1 MGKESMR
8 NKIIGIFV
16 CMLLI
21 TTILPTTAIAGN
33 ETHPEISDK
42 TGDARFDIDIQK
54 AWFFENSTNPDY
66 LYITIQV
73 EGFHINYYGADLYD
87 VYWTMNNVNYFV
99 FAGLGIYM
107 NGAGGRVSTTAGIVR
122 IDNSWNYNITV
133 SLGQLGINRTI
144 TCKIPKSIIGSPHTG
159 DILTKTNAFTSK
171 RTPLMAKIGWDA
183 LFRDWLFSHLR
194 LNSLNLMDFAPDSGY
209 GSDYI
214 IQY

>member
-1 MGKESMR
+1 MKR
-8 NKIIGIFV
+8 IVGIFV

-21 TTILPTTAIAGN
+21 LMLLPISAIAGD

-42 TGDARFDIDIQK
+42 TGDARFATDIQK
-54 AWFFENSTNPDY
+54 AWFFENSTTPDY
-66 LYITIQV
+66 LSITIQV
-73 EGFHINYYGADLYD
+73 RGFHINYYGADLYD
-87 VYWTMNNVNYFV
+87 VYWTMNNVNYFL

-107 NGAGGRVSTTAGIVR
+107 NGAGGRVSTTAGIVG
-122 IDNSWNYNITV
+122 IDTNWNYNITV
-133 SLGQLGINRTI
+133 SLGQLGMNGTI

-159 DILTKTNAFTSK
+159 DILTKTNAWASQ

-183 LFRDWLFSHLR
+183 LFRDWLFRHLGI
-194 LNSLNLMDFAPDSGY
+194 NSLNLIDFAPDSGY

>member
-1 MGKESMR
+1 MKR
-8 NKIIGIFV
+8 IVGIVV

-21 TTILPTTAIAGN
+21 LMLLPISAIAGD
-33 ETHPEISDK
+33 ETNPEISDK
-42 TGDARFDIDIQK
+42 TGDARFALDIQK
-54 AWFFENSTNPDY
+54 AWFFENSTTPEY

-73 EGFHINYYGADLYD
+73 RGFHINYYGAYLYD
-87 VYWTMNNVNYFV
+87 VYWTMNNVNYFL

-107 NGAGGRVSTTAGIVR
+107 NGAGGRVSTTAGIVG
-122 IDNSWNYNITV
+122 IDTNWNYDITV
-133 SLGQLGINRTI
+133 SLGQLGMNGTI
-144 TCKIPKSIIGSPHTG
+144 TCKIPKSIIGNPHTG
-159 DILTKTNAFTSK
+159 DVLAKTKAWASQ

-183 LFRDWLFSHLR
+183 FFRVWLFKHLG

>member
-1 MGKESMR
+1 MKRVVG
-8 NKIIGIFV
+8 III
-16 CMLLI
+16 CTLLI
-21 TTILPTTAIAGN
+21 TMLLPISVIAGD
-33 ETHPEISDK
+33 EAHPEISDK
-42 TGDARFDIDIQK
+42 TGDARLAIDIQK
-54 AWFFENSTNPDY
+54 AWFFENSTTPDY

-73 EGFHINYYGADLYD
+73 GGFRINYYGADLYD

-107 NGAGGRVSTTAGIVR
+107 NGAGSRVSTTAGIVG
-122 IDNSWNYNITV
+122 IDTNWNYNITV
-133 SLGQLGINRTI
+133 SLGQLGINSTI

-159 DILTKTNAFTSK
+159 DILTKTNAWTSQ

-183 LFRDWLFSHLR
+183 LSRYKLFRHLG
-194 LNSLNLMDFAPDSGY
+194 LNRLNLMDFAPDSGY

>member
-1 MGKESMR
+1 MKRIVG
-8 NKIIGIFV
+8 III
-16 CMLLI
+16 CTLLI
-21 TTILPTTAIAGN
+21 TMLLPISVIAGD
-33 ETHPEISDK
+33 ETQPEISDK
-42 TGDARFDIDIQK
+42 TGDARFAIDIQK
-54 AWFFENSTNPDY
+54 AWFFENLTTPEY

-73 EGFHINYYGADLYD
+73 GGLRINYYGADLYD
-87 VYWTMNNVNYFV
+87 IYWTMNNVNYFV

-107 NGAGGRVSTTAGIVR
+107 NGAGGYRVSTAAGIVR
-122 IDNSWNYNITV
+122 IDTNWNYNITV
-133 SLGQLGINRTI
+133 SLGQLGMNRTI

-159 DILTKTNAFTSK
+159 DILAKTNVWTSQ

-183 LFRDWLFSHLR
+183 LFRDWLFRHLG